1 MRTRL
6 GCGLRSLTSVGS
18 TTHLTGFPRAIRAQ
32 LRRCPSNFGL
42 RLIGALL
49 AISPAIG
56 FSQFTSQMTGQIN
69 SQTGTTSSAPVTTA
83 PPASS
88 FGTTN
93 SSSAA
98 LPSEIAAPAG
108 YQLSANDG
116 IGVEVFGE
124 DDLKTMSRLDSQGIV
139 SLPLIGSVRLGG
151 LTLAQAT
158 VRVTELYARDYLVN
172 PKVKVSLMGYA
183 RRRFTVL
190 GQVNHPGSFEMPE
203 TSPGGI
209 DLMEAIAMAGGYT
222 RIAAPERTSVRR
234 HLANGGDQIM
244 RVNAKRVERG
254 QTANFRV
261 QDGDSITVG
270 ESIF

>member
-6 GCGLRSLTSVGS
+6 GCGLRLPINVSPQPRLTRYVCPISV
-18 TTHLTGFPRAIRAQ
+18 Q
-32 LRRCPSNFGL
+32 LLRPSRNRSL
-42 RLIGALL
+42 RLTAVLL
-49 AISPAIG
+49 AMLPAIG
-56 FSQFTSQMTGQIN
+56 FSQFTNQMTGQIN
-69 SQTGTTSSAPVTTA
+69 SQSTTTSTGTETTA
-83 PPASS
+83 PAAPSS
-88 FGTTN
+88 ATTN
-93 SSSAA
+93 SSSAV
-98 LPSEIAAPAG
+98 LPAGISAPAG
-108 YQLSANDG
+108 YLLSPNDG

-124 DDLKTMSRLDSQGIV
+124 DDLKAITRLDSEGNV
-139 SLPLIGSVRLGG
+139 SLPLIGSIRLNG
-151 LTLAQAT
+151 LTISQAT
-158 VRVTELYARDYLVN
+158 ARVTELYARDYLVN
-172 PKVKVSLMGYA
+172 PKVKVTLLGYA

-254 QTANFRV
+254 QTANFRI

>member
-6 GCGLRSLTSVGS
+6 AFGLRLLTNVSPQ
-18 TTHLTGFPRAIRAQ
+18 THLTGFSRAIRAQ
-32 LRRCPSNFGL
+32 LRRCPRNRCL
-42 RLIGALL
+42 RLMAVLL
-49 AISPAIG
+49 AMLPAIG
-56 FSQFTSQMTGQIN
+56 FSQFTTQMTGQIN
-69 SQTGTTSSAPVTTA
+69 AQSAATSNAPQTTA

-88 FGTTN
+88 SGTTN

-98 LPSEIAAPAG
+98 LPAGITAPPG
-108 YQLSANDG
+108 YQLAANDG

-124 DDLKTMSRLDSQGIV
+124 EDLKTTARLNSEGNA
-139 SLPLIGSVRLGG
+139 SLPLLGTVHLAG
-151 LTLAQAT
+151 LTLTQAT
-158 VRVTELYARDYLVN
+158 ARVSELYGRDYLVS
-172 PKVKVSLMGYA
+172 PKVNVTLLGYA

-234 HLANGGDQIM
+234 HSASGDQIM

-254 QTANFRV
+254 QSANFRI

>member
-1 MRTRL
+1 ML
-6 GCGLRSLTSVGS
+6 
-18 TTHLTGFPRAIRAQ
+18 
-32 LRRCPSNFGL
+32 
-42 RLIGALL
+42 
-49 AISPAIG
+49 PAIG
-56 FSQFTSQMTGQIN
+56 FSQFTPQMTGQIN
-69 SQTGTTSSAPVTTA
+69 AQSATSSAPETTA

-88 FGTTN
+88 SGTTN
-93 SSSAA
+93 SSGAA
-98 LPSEIAAPAG
+98 LPTAITAPPG

-124 DDLKTMSRLDSQGIV
+124 EDLKTNTRLNSEGNA
-139 SLPLIGSVRLGG
+139 SLPLLGSVHLIG
-151 LTLAQAT
+151 LTLTQAT
-158 VRVTELYARDYLVN
+158 ARVTELYARDYLVD
-172 PKVKVSLMGYA
+172 PKVNVTLLGYA
-183 RRRFTVL
+183 RRRFTIL

-234 HLANGGDQIM
+234 HLPNGGDQIM

>member
-1 MRTRL
+1 MRIRL
-6 GCGLRSLTSVGS
+6 ACGLRLLTNVSPQ
-18 TTHLTGFPRAIRAQ
+18 THLTGFPRAVRVQ
-32 LRRCPSNFGL
+32 LRRCPSNRSL
-42 RLIGALL
+42 RLAAVLL
-49 AISPAIG
+49 AILPAIG
-56 FSQFTSQMTGQIN
+56 FSQFTTQMTGQLN
-69 SQTGTTSSAPVTTA
+69 SQSAPTSSAPQTTA

-88 FGTTN
+88 SGTTN

-190 GQVNHPGSFEMPE
+190 GQVNHQGSFEMPE

>member
-1 MRTRL
+1 
-6 GCGLRSLTSVGS
+6 V
-18 TTHLTGFPRAIRAQ
+18 
-32 LRRCPSNFGL
+32 
-42 RLIGALL
+42 LL
-49 AISPAIG
+49 ATLPAIG
-56 FSQFTSQMTGQIN
+56 FSQITSQMTGQIN
-69 SQTGTTSSAPVTTA
+69 AQSATTSSGAETTA
-83 PPASS
+83 PAAPSS
-88 FGTTN
+88 VN
-93 SSSAA
+93 SAA
-98 LPSEIAAPAG
+98 LPAGISAPPG
-108 YQLSANDG
+108 YQLTANDG

-124 DDLKTMSRLDSQGIV
+124 EDLRTTARLDSEGNV
-139 SLPLIGSVRLGG
+139 SLPLIGSVRLNG
-151 LTLAQAT
+151 LTVAQAT
-158 VRVTELYARDYLVN
+158 ARVTELYARDYLVS
-172 PKVKVSLMGYA
+172 PRVKVTLLGYA

-222 RIAAPERTSVRR
+222 RIAAPERVSVRR
-234 HLANGGDQIM
+234 HSSNGDQIM

>member
-6 GCGLRSLTSVGS
+6 ACGLRLPTNVSPQ
-18 TTHLTGFPRAIRAQ
+18 THLTGFPRAIRAQ
-32 LRRCPSNFGL
+32 LRRCPRNCGL
-42 RLIGALL
+42 RLIGVLL
-49 AISPAIG
+49 ATLPAVG
-56 FSQFTSQMTGQIN
+56 FSQFTTQMTGQIN
-69 SQTGTTSSAPVTTA
+69 SQSGTTSSAPETTA

-88 FGTTN
+88 SVTTN

-98 LPSEIAAPAG
+98 LPTEIAAPAG

-124 DDLKTMSRLDSQGIV
+124 DDLKTTARLDSQGNV
-139 SLPLIGSVRLGG
+139 SLPLIGSVRVGG

-158 VRVTELYARDYLVN
+158 TRVTELYARDYLVN
-172 PKVKVSLMGYA
+172 PRVKVSLLGYA

-190 GQVNHPGSFEMPE
+190 GQVSKPGSYEMPE

-254 QTANFRV
+254 QAANFRV

>member
-1 MRTRL
+1 
-6 GCGLRSLTSVGS
+6 
-18 TTHLTGFPRAIRAQ
+18 IRAQ
-32 LRRCPSNFGL
+32 LRLCPRSGSL
-42 RLIGALL
+42 RLIVVLL
-49 AISPAIG
+49 ATLPAIG

-69 SQTGTTSSAPVTTA
+69 SQTGTTSSAPQTTA

-88 FGTTN
+88 SGTTN

-98 LPSEIAAPAG
+98 LPAGITAPPG
-108 YQLSANDG
+108 YQLAANDG

-124 DDLKTMSRLDSQGIV
+124 EDLKTTARLNSEGNA
-139 SLPLIGSVRLGG
+139 SLPLLGSVHLAG
-151 LTLAQAT
+151 LTLTQAT
-158 VRVTELYARDYLVN
+158 ARVTELYGRDYLVS
-172 PKVKVSLMGYA
+172 PKVNVTLLGYA

-209 DLMEAIAMAGGYT
+209 DLMEAIALAGGYT
-222 RIAAPERTSVRR
+222 RIAAPERVSVRR
-234 HLANGGDQIM
+234 HSGNGEQIL
-244 RVNAKRVERG
+244 RINAKRVERG
-254 QTANFRV
+254 QAANFRV

>member
-1 MRTRL
+1 MLPT
-6 GCGLRSLTSVGS
+6 
-18 TTHLTGFPRAIRAQ
+18 
-32 LRRCPSNFGL
+32 
-42 RLIGALL
+42 
-49 AISPAIG
+49 IG
-56 FSQFTSQMTGQIN
+56 FSQFTTQMTGQIN
-69 SQTGTTSSAPVTTA
+69 SQSTTSSAPDTSTSAA
-83 PPASS
+83 PSS
-88 FGTTN
+88 SN
-93 SSSAA
+93 SSSAG
-98 LPSEIAAPAG
+98 LPTAISAPPG

-116 IGVEVFGE
+116 IAVEVFGE
-124 DDLKTMSRLDSQGIV
+124 EDLKASARLNAEGNA
-139 SLPLIGSVRLGG
+139 SLPLLGTVHLAG
-151 LTLAQAT
+151 LTLTQAT
-158 VRVTELYARDYLVN
+158 MRVTELYARDYLVN
-172 PKVKVSLMGYA
+172 PKVNVTLLGYA

-190 GQVNHPGSFEMPE
+190 GQINHPGSFEMPE

-234 HLANGGDQIM
+234 HSANGDQIM

>member
-1 MRTRL
+1 ML
-6 GCGLRSLTSVGS
+6 
-18 TTHLTGFPRAIRAQ
+18 
-32 LRRCPSNFGL
+32 
-42 RLIGALL
+42 
-49 AISPAIG
+49 PAIG
-56 FSQFTSQMTGQIN
+56 LSQFTSQMTGQIN
-69 SQTGTTSSAPVTTA
+69 SQTGTTSSAPDTSTSAA
-83 PPASS
+83 PSS
-88 FGTTN
+88 TN
-93 SSSAA
+93 SSSAS
-98 LPSEIAAPAG
+98 LPVAINAPAG

-124 DDLKTMSRLDSQGIV
+124 DDLKSMTRLDSEGNV
-139 SLPLIGSVRLGG
+139 SLPLIGSVRLSGM
-151 LTLAQAT
+151 TLAQAT
-158 VRVTELYARDYLVN
+158 TRVTELYARDYLVN
-172 PKVKVSLMGYA
+172 PRVKVTLLGYA

-261 QDGDSITVG
+261 LDGDSITVG

>member
-1 MRTRL
+1 
-6 GCGLRSLTSVGS
+6 V
-18 TTHLTGFPRAIRAQ
+18 
-32 LRRCPSNFGL
+32 
-42 RLIGALL
+42 LL
-49 AISPAIG
+49 AMLPAIG

-69 SQTGTTSSAPVTTA
+69 SQTGTTSSAPDTSTSAA
-83 PPASS
+83 PSS
-88 FGTTN
+88 TN
-93 SSSAA
+93 SSSNA
-98 LPSEIAAPAG
+98 LATEIAAPAG

-124 DDLKTMSRLDSQGIV
+124 DDLKTMARLDSQGNV
-139 SLPLIGSVRLGG
+139 SLPLIGSVRMGG

-158 VRVTELYARDYLVN
+158 ARVTELYARDYLVN
-172 PKVKVSLMGYA
+172 PRVKVSLMGYA

-190 GQVNHPGSFEMPE
+190 GQVNRPGSYEMPE

-234 HLANGGDQIM
+234 HLANGGEQIM

-254 QTANFRV
+254 QAANFRV

>member
-1 MRTRL
+1 MRIRL
-6 GCGLRSLTSVGS
+6 ACGLRLPINVSPQPLLTRYARS
-18 TTHLTGFPRAIRAQ
+18 IRVQ
-32 LRRCPSNFGL
+32 LLRRSRNRTL
-42 RLIGALL
+42 RSAAALL
-49 AISPAIG
+49 AMLPAIG
-56 FSQFTSQMTGQIN
+56 FSQFTTQMTGQIN
-69 SQTGTTSSAPVTTA
+69 SQSATTSSAPETTA

-88 FGTTN
+88 SGSAN
-93 SSSAA
+93 SSSTA
-98 LPSEIAAPAG
+98 LPTAITAPPG

-124 DDLKTMSRLDSQGIV
+124 EDLKTTARLNSEGNA
-139 SLPLIGSVRLGG
+139 SLPLLGSVHLAG
-151 LTLAQAT
+151 LTLTQAT
-158 VRVTELYARDYLVN
+158 TRVTELYARDYLVS
-172 PKVKVSLMGYA
+172 PKVNVTLLGYA

-190 GQVNHPGSFEMPE
+190 GQVNKPGSYEMPE

-234 HLANGGDQIM
+234 HLANGADQMM

-254 QTANFRV
+254 QTANCRI

>member
-1 MRTRL
+1 
-6 GCGLRSLTSVGS
+6 V
-18 TTHLTGFPRAIRAQ
+18 
-32 LRRCPSNFGL
+32 
-42 RLIGALL
+42 LL
-49 AISPAIG
+49 ATLPAIG
-56 FSQFTSQMTGQIN
+56 FSQITSQMIGQIN
-69 SQTGTTSSAPVTTA
+69 AQSATTSSGTDTTA
-83 PPASS
+83 PAPPSS
-88 FGTTN
+88 VN
-93 SSSAA
+93 SAA
-98 LPSEIAAPAG
+98 LPTGISAPPG
-108 YQLSANDG
+108 YQLAPNDG

-124 DDLKTMSRLDSQGIV
+124 EDLKTQARLDSEGNV
-139 SLPLIGSVRLGG
+139 SLPLIGSVRLNG

-158 VRVTELYARDYLVN
+158 TRVTELYARDYLVS
-172 PKVKVSLMGYA
+172 PKVKVTLLGYA

-190 GQVNHPGSFEMPE
+190 GQVNKPGSFEMPE

-234 HLANGGDQIM
+234 HLANGGDQIL